1 MQLTDWGAHAAQQGE
16 NERAALLGQL
26 LDGSADVGTYTT
38 GVCYDTVAFCM
49 FLYGRVG
56 IDDLLSV
63 TGDGWAGVLG
73 FDSGTVWQGEEIPAG
88 SAVGFKRVGE
98 SYFHAAVG
106 IGGTSVRGVNGFLL
120 SPGWSVPADI
130 ATVVEATDTPGQ
142 YQYDGRVIEVRYL

>member
-16 NERAALLGQL
+16 NERYALLNELIG
-26 LDGSADVGTYTT
+26 GSAEVMTYTT

-49 FLYGRVG
+49 FLGGRV
-56 IDDLLSV
+56 DVDSLLSV
-63 TGDGWAGVLG
+63 TGDGWTSLLG
-73 FDSGTVWQGEEIPAG
+73 FDGGTVWQGEGIPAG

-106 IGGTSVRGVNGFLL
+106 VGGTTVRGVNGFLL

-130 ATVVEATDTPGQ
+130 AEVLAPTETAGQ
-142 YQYDGRVIEVRYL
+142 YMYDGRAIEVHYV